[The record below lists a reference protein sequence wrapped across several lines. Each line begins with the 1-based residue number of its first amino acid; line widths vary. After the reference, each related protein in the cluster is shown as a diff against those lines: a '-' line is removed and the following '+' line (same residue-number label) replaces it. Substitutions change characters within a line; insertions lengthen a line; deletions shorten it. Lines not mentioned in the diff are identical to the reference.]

1 VKGQLFVLLLAR
13 LPLVM
18 VFGAAGAL
26 KYRDQSTFSE
36 TLLDFGAPGF
46 LAKPLTRVLPGLEI
60 ATALLLLVG
69 DPFRAGSIAALLLLL
84 VFTLAVTINLIR
96 GKRPNCRCF
105 GQVSSKPIG
114 WTTIARNL
122 VLSALAVACFLLQTK
137 RWAALD
143 WQITPF
149 AAVAAAVTFAVIAAL
164 VAEGWTIILLLKQQ
178 GRLLTRVEQLEAGAN
193 QEKALLLDEFANT
206 SNHGLAV
213 GSKAPDFLLQTVTG
227 GVASL
232 ESLCANGLPVLMIF
246 ANPHCDACNKLLPS
260 IAYWQSQLEKE
271 VTIAIISEDRADR
284 NLEKFAPYGLH
295 HILLQ
300 KRRQVAA
307 DFLVELTPSAL
318 VIGPGGDIRS
328 LIYAG
333 PQAIEGLMKQAMA
346 SSRLGKSGQSVWG
359 GRRSAAVSL
368 RPQKS
373 ASMIEPGNSA
383 PVPPLRDLD
392 GRLIDISSIQT
403 ETMILFWNANC
414 SFCRSMLP
422 ELKAWEINQQKR
434 LDLVVIASGTEQAN
448 RELGLHS
455 SVVLDPAASLM
466 QRLGVPG
473 TPSAFL
479 VSAGK
484 VASTVQV
491 GSSAIWAL
499 VGTSEPRAESDRQ
512 AEKVT
517 V

>member
-1 VKGQLFVLLLAR
+1 VRGQLFVSILAR
-13 LPLVM
+13 LPLVI
-18 VFGAAGAL
+18 VFAAAGLL
-26 KYRDQSTFSE
+26 KYRDQSTFTE
-36 TLLDFGAPGF
+36 TLRDFGAPGL
-46 LAKPLTRVLPGLEI
+46 LAKPLARVLPGLEL
-60 ATALLLLVG
+60 ATALLLLAG
-69 DPFRAGSIAALLLLL
+69 DPLRAGSIGAIILLFA
-84 VFTLAVTINLIR
+84 FTLSVTINLVR

-105 GQVSSKPIG
+105 GQVSSQPIG
-114 WTTIARNL
+114 WITVARNL
-122 VLSALAVACFLLQTK
+122 VLSILAVACFLLKTS

-149 AAVAAAVTFAVIAAL
+149 TAVAATVALAVITAL
-164 VAEGWTIILLLKQQ
+164 AAEGWIILLLLKQQ

-193 QEKALLLDEFANT
+193 QEKAPLLEEFANP
-206 SNHGLAV
+206 SNRGLPV
-213 GSKAPDFLLQTVTG
+213 GSRAPDFLLQTVTG
-227 GVASL
+227 DVASL
-232 ESLCANGLPVLMIF
+232 QGLCANGLPVLLLF

-271 VTIAIISEDRADR
+271 LNIAIISEGRAER

-295 HILLQ
+295 HVLLQ
-300 KRRQVAA
+300 KRREVAT

-318 VIGPGGDIRS
+318 VIGPGRDIRS
-328 LIYAG
+328 LVYAG
-333 PQAIEGLMKQAMA
+333 PQAIDGLMKQAMA
-346 SSRLGKSGQSVWG
+346 NSRLGKSGQSVWG
-359 GRRSAAVSL
+359 PRRSAVSP

-422 ELKAWEINQQKR
+422 ELKAWEINRQNR
-434 LDLVVIASGTEQAN
+434 PELVVIASGTEHAN

-455 SVVLDPAASLM
+455 PVVLDPAASLM

-479 VSAGK
+479 VSAAGK

-499 VGTSEPRAESDRQ
+499 VGTAELPSESDRQ

-517 V
+517 M